1 MLWFTLFL
9 ITSLIDLYIHD
20 HFYGKNTSLS
30 NKGLPIKGML
40 VTGILYY
47 LVQEGLLSKEEEK
60 LLEDKSLEEIEGYV
74 SQKGILNQHEWG
86 KLCLT
91 HCETHENVF
100 DIDMPST

>member
-9 ITSLIDLYIHD
+9 ITCLIVLYIHD
-20 HFYGKNTSLS
+20 HFYGKNATSP

-47 LVQEGLLSKEEEK
+47 LVQEGLLTKEEEK
-60 LLEDKSLEEIEGYV
+60 LLEDRSLEEIEGYV

-86 KLCLT
+86 KLCLS
-91 HCETHENVF
+91 HCETHDNAL
-100 DIDMPST
+100 DIDMPS